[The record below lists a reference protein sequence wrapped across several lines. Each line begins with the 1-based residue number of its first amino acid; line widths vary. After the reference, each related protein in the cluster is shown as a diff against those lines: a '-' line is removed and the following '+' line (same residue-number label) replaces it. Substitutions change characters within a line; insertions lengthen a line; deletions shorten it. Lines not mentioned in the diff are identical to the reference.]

1 MITSTLDVFR
11 GELSFPQDKRLLL
24 LGYFRGF
31 LGPHRV
37 CDKLPGMLGKFR
49 GAGAV
54 DLFNRVIQSHLPH
67 LERYNFGC
75 RESSAQERCVESTNA
90 VLDPRPRLNNNTR
103 MLILMLLDSETR
115 LVDAYIH
122 K

>member
-1 MITSTLDVFR
+1 MITSSLDVFR

-37 CDKLPGMLGKFR
+37 CDKLPGKLGKFR

-67 LERYNFGC
+67 MERYNFGC

-90 VLDPRPRLNNNTR
+90 VLDPRPRLNS
-103 MLILMLLDSETR
+103 LIAKSVPEARWLEVRRNIT
-115 LVDAYIH
+115 
-122 K
+122 